1 MGIENCGTC
10 KHLMRKDGE
19 VIQNVC
25 TLPTKY
31 GDIIISQRG
40 SSHLDRT
47 ILLSL
52 RGCSSWEKYER
63 NKPQRPDTGM
73 EV

>member
-1 MGIENCGTC
+1 MKECGTC

-52 RGCSSWEKYER
+52 RGCSSWEKF
-63 NKPQRPDTGM
+63 DT
-73 EV
+73 EKKETPTTE